1 MKLSSEQ
8 YKIVNNIYNQRI
20 MIVQAPPGTGKTFT
34 AVNAANKFIENQII
48 SKNKMIKKV
57 LILTFSKNARAQIIK
72 QRRNLKDDKYN
83 FDKYIEITNYHSFIK
98 SILIHIVI
106 IWD

>member
-1 MKLSSEQ
+1 MVVNMKLSSEQ

-57 LILTFSKNARAQIIK
+57 LILTFS
-72 QRRNLKDDKYN
+72 
-83 FDKYIEITNYHSFIK
+83 
-98 SILIHIVI
+98 
-106 IWD
+106 